1 MKEGVPYLQQCLN
14 DGLQIS
20 SIHTKQD
27 MSLLHVAAS
36 TTMMKGEGD
45 EGSMYSEEIVR
56 YILENKLIDVNENS
70 KVVI

>member
-1 MKEGVPYLQQCLN
+1 
-14 DGLQIS
+14 
-20 SIHTKQD
+20 